1 MTVQLRVL
9 IVEGDQPLALQTS
22 RYLVHHGLATHW
34 CGDGGSAMT
43 ALRDGTWDVVL
54 LDLALPDGD
63 GLAVCQRIRLR
74 WHLPIIAV
82 SRACADTE
90 KVAALEAGADD
101 HLTIP
106 FSFPELLARVRAVA
120 RRARGDLRPA
130 GQTVL
135 RVGPLQLEA
144 AALRVTLDARP
155 VAVTSYEFALLWAL
169 GQAAGQVV
177 TRDRLLELTRDNSD
191 EVFDRSI
198 DVNISRLRQKLG
210 DDPRQPRLI
219 KTVRGEG
226 YLLADE
232 GGGHRRL

>member
-22 RYLVHHGLATHW
+22 RYLVHHGLAVHW
-34 CGDGGSAMT
+34 CGDGQAAMS
-43 ALRDGTWDVVL
+43 ALRDQTWDVVL
-54 LDLALPDGD
+54 LNLTLPDSD
-63 GLAVCQRIRLR
+63 GLAICQRIRLR

-82 SRACADTE
+82 SRACADAET
-90 KVAALEAGADD
+90 VAALEAGADD

-120 RRARGDLRPA
+120 RRARGGVGAA
-130 GQTVL
+130 GQTM

-155 VAVTSYEFALLWAL
+155 VAVTSYEFTLLWAL
-169 GQAAGQVV
+169 AQAAGQVI

-232 GGGHRRL
+232 GRGSRKL

>member
-22 RYLVHHGLATHW
+22 RYLVHHGLAAHW
-34 CGDGGSAMT
+34 CGDGQSAMS
-43 ALRDGTWDVVL
+43 ALRDQTWDVVL
-54 LDLALPDGD
+54 LDLTLPDSD

-82 SRACADTE
+82 SRACADAE

-120 RRARGDLRPA
+120 RRARGNVVPA
-130 GQTVL
+130 GQTVQ
-135 RVGPLQLEA
+135 VGPLLLEA

-169 GQAAGQVV
+169 AQAAGKVI

-232 GGGHRRL
+232 GRGPRKL